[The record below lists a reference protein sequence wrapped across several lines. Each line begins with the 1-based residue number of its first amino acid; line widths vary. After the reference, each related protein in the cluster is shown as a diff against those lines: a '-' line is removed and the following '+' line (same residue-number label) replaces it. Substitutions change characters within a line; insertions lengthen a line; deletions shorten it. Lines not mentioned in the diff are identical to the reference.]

1 MAAKCRELSEGARK
15 MGAVYGVLRSIVAYV
30 RTYVNEAAGMYVHSE
45 SPINSYM
52 HVTTVTAV
60 TAKLKV

>member
-1 MAAKCRELSEGARK
+1 